1 MTTIERINLEL
12 ELAKPYVKIQK
23 QNKLLFSHSFTHDGA
38 MINMRNNCIE
48 LMVRDAD
55 IKYNLDN
62 FDETYIFVS
71 DFEGDVKLR
80 EQYNI
85 KFFGFFSEDKF
96 GLKHTCPDFSFYYWF
111 ECGYDNYD
119 LFCKLLYE
127 AGRRQLPKNK
137 SIIWRGCS
145 GPWGGIHNGNN
156 VRKNML
162 MLHDGVNFDFID
174 TNESPTCAMS
184 LPEQIIK
191 SRYFIDAEGCTY
203 SGRVKLLLFSQR
215 VLFLVDRKAHE
226 FYYPRM
232 IPWVHYVPVKQ
243 DLSDL
248 VENFEIIK
256 SDEKLEKEIINN
268 ATDFAYNNLTYNH
281 ALQRWAKIL
290 DPEY

>member
-1 MTTIERINLEL
+1 MMTTERSNLKL
-12 ELAKPYVKIQK
+12 EFGHPCVKIQK
-23 QNKLLFSHSFTHDGA
+23 QNKLLFSHFFTPNAGK
-38 MINMRNNCIE
+38 MNMRHNCVE

-55 IKYNLDN
+55 SKYNLDN

-71 DFEGDVKLR
+71 DFEANIDLR
-80 EQYNI
+80 EKYNI
-85 KFFGFFSEDKF
+85 KFFGFFTENEF
-96 GLKHTCPDFSFYYWF
+96 GLKYTCPDFNFHSWF
-111 ECGYDNYD
+111 ECGYNNYD

-127 AGRRQLPKNK
+127 AGKKQLPENK

-145 GPWGGIHNGNN
+145 GPWGVHNGNN

-174 TNESPTCAMS
+174 TDESPSCAMS

-226 FYYPRM
+226 FYYPKM

-256 SDEKLEKEIINN
+256 NDEKLEKEIINN
-268 ATDFAYNNLTYNH
+268 ATDFAYTNLTYSH
-281 ALQRWAKIL
+281 ALWRWLKIL
-290 DPEY
+290 NPNY

>member
-1 MTTIERINLEL
+1 MTTERSNLKLEL
-12 ELAKPYVKIQK
+12 DQPYIKIRK
-23 QNKLLFSHSFTHDGA
+23 QNKLLFSYSFA
-38 MINMRNNCIE
+38 RNAEMTNIRHNCVE

-55 IKYNLDN
+55 SKYNLDN

-71 DFEGDVKLR
+71 DFEANVKLR
-80 EQYNI
+80 EQHNI

-96 GLKHTCPDFSFYYWF
+96 SLKYTCPDFNFHSWL

-119 LFCKLLYE
+119 LFCKLIYKS
-127 AGRRQLPKNK
+127 GKKQLPKNK
-137 SIIWRGCS
+137 SIIWRGNP
-145 GPWGGIHNGNN
+145 GPWGGVHNGNN

-174 TNESPTCAMS
+174 TDKFPSCEMS
-184 LPEQIIK
+184 LPEQVIK

-256 SDEKLEKEIINN
+256 NDEKLEKEIINN
-268 ATDFAYNNLTYNH
+268 ATDFAYRNLTYSH
-281 ALQRWAKIL
+281 AIQRWAKIL